1 MGLSALFLS
10 IVGPYLVT
18 RLGGALIS
26 KALISFGLS
35 RAAAGTIAPQLTAA
49 LNKLLGGQ
57 AQAMTP
63 EEQAA
68 LAAHVQQT
76 KPKEVAAHPGVK
88 FHSN

>member
-1 MGLSALFLS
+1 MGTLILSV
-10 IVGPYLVT
+10 VGPYLVT

-26 KALISFGLS
+26 SLLIKFGLS
-35 RAAAGTIAPQLTAA
+35 RAAAGTIAPQLAAA

-57 AQAMTP
+57 ANAMTP

-76 KPKEVAAHPGVK
+76 KPKQVAAHPGSTFRPV
-88 FHSN
+88 